1 MRDVAIISFAQTQ
14 QVRDA
19 GAQND
24 IELVMDVT
32 SRAMKAADMTI
43 DDIDFICSGSC
54 DYLGGAAF
62 AFVNAVDALG
72 AVPPK
77 VESHVEMDAAWALYE
92 AWLKIQSGSAETAL
106 IYGFGKSSH
115 SQMRFIPTLQLDPY
129 YYTPLYAD
137 SVSLAALQ
145 ARLLLDS
152 GKYTEEDFAKVVVNS
167 RTNAKSNPL
176 AQLSGDVT
184 VEDVLADEM
193 LVEPLRKSDCCPITD
208 GASSLVMV
216 TKEVADKLIAEGKI
230 QGAAYITGLDH
241 RIDAHG
247 LGVRDL
253 TTAESARIAAEKA
266 GVADGPVEFAEIYAP
281 FSHQSL
287 ILKEALGL
295 GDDVVMDP
303 SGGTLAGHAFMTHGL
318 DCIGNAAQRIINGD
332 AKRGVAHSTSG
343 PCLQQN
349 LVAVLS
355 SESVEA
361 K

>member
-1 MRDVAIISFAQTQ
+1 MRDVAIISYAQTPQ
-14 QVRDA
+14 LRDA
-19 GAQND
+19 GAKND

-32 SRAMKAADMTI
+32 TRAMADAGVTI
-43 DDIDFICSGSC
+43 DDIDFVCSGSC

-72 AVPPK
+72 AVPSK

-92 AWLKIQSGSAETAL
+92 AWMKIQTGAADTAL

-115 SQMRFIPTLQLDPY
+115 SEMRFVPTLQLDPY
-129 YYTPLYAD
+129 YYTPLWPD
-137 SVSLAALQ
+137 TISLAAMQ
-145 ARLLLDS
+145 AQSLLDS

-176 AQLSGDVT
+176 AQLSGDVS
-184 VEDVLADEM
+184 VADVLGEDM
-193 LVEPLRKSDCCPITD
+193 LVDPIRKSNCCPVTD

-216 TKEVADKLIAEGKI
+216 TREVAEKMIADGTIKS
-230 QGAAYITGLDH
+230 AAYINGIDH

-247 LGVRDL
+247 LGNRDI
-253 TTAESARIAAEKA
+253 TVSESTRIAGENA
-266 GVADGPVEFAEIYAP
+266 GVQKGPVDIAEVYSPFA
-281 FSHQSL
+281 HQEL
-287 ILKEALGL
+287 IIKEALGL
-295 GDDVVMDP
+295 GDETTMNP

-318 DCIGNAAQRIINGD
+318 DCIGNVAKAILAGE
-332 AKRGVAHSTSG
+332 AKRGVAHATSG

-355 SESVEA
+355 AEAGES
-361 K
+361 